1 MVGFGW
7 GDTNNKG
14 EENLDLCRKGEG
26 VKIEME
32 FRLIKKGARWK
43 IRVEKWRM
51 GIPIA
56 NKMGCKM
63 MSNKGTWKNRVTQ
76 K

>member
-14 EENLDLCRKGEG
+14 EVSLDLCRKGEG

-32 FRLIKKGARWK
+32 FILIKKG
-43 IRVEKWRM
+43 
-51 GIPIA
+51 G
-56 NKMGCKM
+56 KM
-63 MSNKGTWKNRVTQ
+63 KN
-76 K
+76 